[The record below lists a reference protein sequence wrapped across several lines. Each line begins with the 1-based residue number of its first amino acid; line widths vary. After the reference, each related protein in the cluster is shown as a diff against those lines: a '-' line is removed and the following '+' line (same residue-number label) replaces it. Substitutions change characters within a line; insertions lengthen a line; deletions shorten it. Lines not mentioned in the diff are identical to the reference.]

1 MTSDAPR
8 ERDLRR
14 VDEAEAAAF
23 RDMCRAAPSEFV
35 HDSGLRCVDTG
46 GATLIV
52 APGLPTTMFN
62 RAIGLGVHRPAAEPD
77 LDAVIAE
84 FRSAGSSRFWIH
96 LNPGASPPRID
107 AWLTARELMLA
118 RRRSWAKVVF
128 DGARAP
134 DPQTSLDVREIGVEH
149 ADELAAVLAGAFE
162 MPPAFVSWFRAL
174 VGRPNWHAV
183 GGFDGEAL
191 VCGGFLYRERD
202 FGWLGIGGTR
212 ADSRGRGGQ
221 RAVMSLRMRI
231 ALAHGARW
239 IVTETGEPID
249 GETNPSLANMYR
261 CGFRHVC
268 SRLNYEPG

>member
-1 MTSDAPR
+1 VTADAAR
-8 ERDLRR
+8 ERDARR

-23 RDMCRAAPSEFV
+23 RDMCRAAPPDFV
-35 HDSGLRCVDTG
+35 QGSGLRCLDAG
-46 GATLIV
+46 AATLVV

-62 RAIGLGVHRPAAEPD
+62 RAIGLGVFRPAVEAD
-77 LDAVIAE
+77 VDSVISE
-84 FRSAGSSRFWIH
+84 FRSAGSRNFWIH
-96 LNPGASPPRID
+96 LNPGSSPPQID
-107 AWLTARELMLA
+107 AWLTARGFALA

-128 DGARAP
+128 DGAQAP
-134 DPQTSLDVREIGVEH
+134 DTQTALDVREVGVEH

-162 MPPAFVSWFRAL
+162 MPPVFASWFGTL
-174 VGRPNWHAV
+174 VGRPGWHAV
-183 GGFDGEAL
+183 AGFDGEAL

-221 RAVMSLRMRI
+221 RAAMALRMRI
-231 ALAHGARW
+231 ALEHGARW
-239 IVTETGEPID
+239 IVTETGEPIA
-249 GETNPSLANMYR
+249 GEANPSLANMYR